1 MAGGQE
7 IIVQVFFD
15 QTDYSEVM
23 AFSSIEEAVNNTF
36 GEYEAIG
43 FVIAVWRDPATG
55 LVYSESAEEDFD
67 AAWVKHE
74 TELLEERYDLT
85 MANNHSEWF
94 NLCHRDNY
102 INDWREG
109 VPVRRGPKAAD
120 LAKSKISRGF
130 SVEAE
135 MEASNV

>member
-1 MAGGQE
+1 MTSSC
-7 IIVQVFFD
+7 IVVETFCGK
-15 QTDYSEVM
+15 TDYSEVAM
-23 AFSSIEEAVNNTF
+23 FSSIEKAIEQLY
-36 GEYEAIG
+36 GEYEGIG
-43 FVIAVWRDPATG
+43 FVLRVWRDQETG